1 MVAEQVSRS
10 MEQESSGL
18 TKSAC
23 ELTSDRDP
31 VNAEL
36 PAVVKYLDELDDV
49 CVAKTIDVRGE
60 VAEACG

>member
-23 ELTSDRDP
+23 ELTSDP

-36 PAVVKYLDELDDV
+36 PAVGEYLDEFDDV
-49 CVAKTIDVRGE
+49 CVVKTIDVRGE

>member
-23 ELTSDRDP
+23 ELTSDP

-36 PAVVKYLDELDDV
+36 PWWSISTSLITCALP
-49 CVAKTIDVRGE
+49 RP
-60 VAEACG
+60 